1 MALHQFDY
9 IFAISMIFAFL
20 DAWNIGAND
29 VANSFATSV
38 SSRALTYPQAMIIA
52 ALCEFLGAVLAG
64 SRVSDTIRNKIIKV
78 DEFESAPAGLMLV
91 MACAIVGSST
101 WLTIATKIGAPV
113 STTHSIVGGIIGAGI
128 AANGAGGVVWGWAG
142 FAKIIASWFIAPCV
156 AGGFAAILYLI
167 TKFAVLERKN
177 SLRNALYIIPCYF
190 ALTAGVLIMVIVW
203 KGAPNLKLDD
213 LSTGQVCGA
222 IFGGAGGAAALYWIF
237 WYPYLYR
244 KLILED
250 WTLRVWHIAYG
261 PFLFKRGEVPP
272 VPEGSKHQ
280 IVTDYY
286 KGNRTREEFE
296 AAIDSNLAG
305 IDANAFPNDS
315 QHSNSDDLE
324 AKEVSVNGITTL
336 PSNYEQD
343 STDNNKPVKLD
354 KINKK
359 TIKHLIHPRNWHRLL
374 WLIFSH
380 GFTQDVIANQHDTS
394 RLAGNIGDMHSRAKK
409 YDNKTE
415 HLYSFLQGV
424 TAGTASFA
432 HGSNDTSNAAGPL
445 ATIYLIWSEN
455 TVSSKSDVPVWV
467 LCYTAGALVIGLWTY
482 GYNIMRNLG
491 NRLTLQ
497 SPARGFS
504 MELGAAITTVFATR
518 LSLPIST
525 TQCIVGAVVFV
536 GLCNGDVKAVNWR
549 MVAWCYAGWIFTVP
563 CAGLISGILMGIISN
578 APQLGVTYTMT

>member
-9 IFAISMIFAFL
+9 IFAIGMIFAFL

-38 SSRALTYPQAMIIA
+38 SSRALSYPAAMIIA
-52 ALCEFLGAVLAG
+52 AICEFLGAVLAG
-64 SRVSDTIRNKIIKV
+64 SRVSDTIRNKIIDV
-78 DEFESAPAGLMLV
+78 DAFKGAPAGLMLT
-91 MACAIVGSST
+91 MACALVGSSI
-101 WLTIATKIGAPV
+101 WLTLATKIGAPV

-128 AANGAGGVVWGWAG
+128 AANGAGGVHWGWDG
-142 FAKIIASWFIAPCV
+142 FAKIVSSWFIAPLV
-156 AGGFAAILYLI
+156 AGGFAMILFLI
-167 TKFAVLERKN
+167 TKYAVLERKN
-177 SLRNALYIIPCYF
+177 SLKYAMMIIPLYF

-203 KGAPNLKLDD
+203 KGAPNLKLDN
-213 LSTGQVCGA
+213 LSDGQVLGA
-222 IFGGAGGAAALYWIF
+222 IFGGAGSAVALYFIF
-237 WYPYLYR
+237 WYPYLQR
-244 KLILED
+244 KLVQED
-250 WTLRVWHIAYG
+250 WTLKTWEIIYG
-261 PFLFKRGEVPP
+261 PLLLKRGEVPP
-272 VPEGSKHQ
+272 IPEGSKHT

-296 AAIDSNLAG
+296 AALDSGLAG
-305 IDANAFPNDS
+305 IDPEGLPRGGKIS
-315 QHSNSDDLE
+315 SDDIE
-324 AKEVSVNGITTL
+324 SKSANVAGVTSIPTEDDGK
-336 PSNYEQD
+336 
-343 STDNNKPVKLD
+343 VKLD

-359 TIKHLIHPRNWHRLL
+359 TIKHLLHPRNWHRLL
-374 WLIFSH
+374 WLAFSH
-380 GFTQDVIANQHDTS
+380 GFTQDVISNQRGDS
-394 RLAGNIGDMHSRAKK
+394 RLTGDVEDMHSRAKK

-415 HLYSFLQGV
+415 HLYSFLQAV

-432 HGSNDTSNAAGPL
+432 HGSNDISNAAGPL
-445 ATIYLIWSEN
+445 STIYIIWSTN
-455 TVSSKSDVPVWV
+455 QTGKKSDVPVWV

-536 GLCNGDVKAVNWR
+536 GLCNGDVRAVNWR

-563 CAGLISGILMGIISN
+563 CAGLIAGITMGIISN
-578 APQLGVTYTMT
+578 APKLGEVYQMS

>member
-9 IFAISMIFAFL
+9 IFAIGMIFAFL

-52 ALCEFLGAVLAG
+52 AICEFLGAVLAG
-64 SRVSDTIRNKIIKV
+64 SRVSDTIRNKIIDV
-78 DEFESAPAGLMLV
+78 SMFESAPAGLMLT
-91 MACAIVGSST
+91 MACALVGSSI
-101 WLTIATKIGAPV
+101 WLTMATRIGAPV

-128 AANGAGGVVWGWAG
+128 AANGAGGVHWGWSG
-142 FAKIIASWFIAPCV
+142 FAKIIASWFIAPAV
-156 AGGFAAILYLI
+156 AGAFAAILYLI
-167 TKFAVLERKN
+167 TKYTVLERKN
-177 SLRNALYIIPCYF
+177 SLRNAMYVIPLYF

-203 KGAPNLKLDD
+203 KGAPNLKLDKLTD
-213 LSTGQVCGA
+213 GQVLGA
-222 IFGGAGGAAALYWIF
+222 IFGGAGAAAALYFFF
-237 WYPYLYR
+237 WYPYLHR
-244 KLILED
+244 KLVLED
-250 WTLRVWHIAYG
+250 WTIRAWHIFYG
-261 PFLFKRGEVPP
+261 PLLFRRGEVPP
-272 VPEGSKHQ
+272 MPEGSKHQ
-280 IVTDYY
+280 LVTDYY

-296 AAIDSNLAG
+296 AAVDSGMAGIDGTLVPDQTSENSNKIEDLESKGGVNLAG
-305 IDANAFPNDS
+305 
-315 QHSNSDDLE
+315 
-324 AKEVSVNGITTL
+324 VNTVPT
-336 PSNYEQD
+336 NE
-343 STDNNKPVKLD
+343 DNGEVKLD
-354 KINKK
+354 SINKK
-359 TIKHLIHPRNWHRLL
+359 NIKTLLHPRNWHRLI
-374 WLIFSH
+374 WLAFSH
-380 GFTQDVIANQHDTS
+380 GFTQDVISTQRDSS
-394 RLAGNIGDMHSRAKK
+394 RLAGDIGDMHSRAKK

-432 HGSNDTSNAAGPL
+432 HGSNDISNAAGPL
-445 ATIYLIWSEN
+445 STIYLIWSKN
-455 TVSSKSDVPVWV
+455 TVASKSDVPVWV

-536 GLCNGDVKAVNWR
+536 GLCNGDVRAVNWR

-563 CAGLISGILMGIISN
+563 CAGLIAGIFMGIISN
-578 APQLGVTYTMT
+578 APQLGVAYEMTS